1 MNKEI
6 ILEQLEV
13 LCENDYLITVLSNTS
28 SLIMQELDNLNWVGY
43 YLFHDGQLILGPFQ
57 GLPACETIALDQG
70 VCGASASSEKT
81 IIVDDVHEFEG
92 HIACDSNSN
101 SEMVI
106 PIVVGDQLFGVLDID
121 SPVFNRFGKLEKE
134 LLEEFV
140 AYLQTQIPYKKVS
153 YLP

>member
-6 ILEQLEV
+6 ILEQLKV